1 MRCTRNGQY
10 AYIFHYNRKAF
21 AGTDPERF
29 IEALKAEGIPNQ
41 ASYPP
46 LHALDVF
53 TSGEYRKK
61 LSGAQS
67 QEEHAFLGRSFPQT
81 HRAAWETVWIP
92 QPALLGD
99 EEDMHEIV
107 AAVKKIQRYARELA
121 SAPRAAVG

>member
-10 AYIFHYNRKAF
+10 AYIFHFNRKAF
-21 AGTDPERF
+21 AGMATERF
-29 IEALKAEGIPNQ
+29 VEAINAEGIPTQ

-46 LHALDVF
+46 LHSLDVF
-53 TSGEYRKK
+53 SSGEYRKR
-61 LSGAQS
+61 LSGDQAR
-67 QEEHAFLGRSFPQT
+67 EEHAFLRRSFPQT

-99 EEDMHEIV
+99 EEDIHEIV

-121 SAPRAAVG
+121 PPTAAAV